1 MNNSISV
8 YIYIIYMN
16 TLPIDMN
23 SISVSI
29 YIIYINTLPIDMNSL
44 SVSASGLLH
53 SSPNSDIPDLQN

>member
-1 MNNSISV
+1 
-8 YIYIIYMN
+8 MN